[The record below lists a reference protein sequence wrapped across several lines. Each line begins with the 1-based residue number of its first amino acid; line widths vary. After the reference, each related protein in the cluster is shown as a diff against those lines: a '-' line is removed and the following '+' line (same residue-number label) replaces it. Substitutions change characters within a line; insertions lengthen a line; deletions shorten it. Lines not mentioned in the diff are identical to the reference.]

1 MTTCWCADDAE
12 ELKSEITIEVGG
24 DKFLGTETVKRF
36 THIFDF
42 RKCPDGNTSADAE
55 EIILAPRRATFG
67 DEGDAHGKIARSEF
81 GIAEDGAAVH
91 RGSIVDMVVELKMA
105 GMVADAEIGVA
116 EGIDGSSAGVAEREK
131 GKSEDVQSE
140 FHSGFLL

>member
-1 MTTCWCADDAE
+1 M
-12 ELKSEITIEVGG
+12 VG
-24 DKFLGTETVKRF
+24 
-36 THIFDF
+36 
-42 RKCPDGNTSADAE
+42 
-55 EIILAPRRATFG
+55 
-67 DEGDAHGKIARSEF
+67 
-81 GIAEDGAAVH
+81 
-91 RGSIVDMVVELKMA
+91 ELKMA